1 MELIHFSKL
10 VAAKAKKQASRA
22 ALYYRDYSVAKWV
35 EITWRELHEKVER
48 VARALVSLGVKEE
61 DRVAICSQNMP
72 QALMVDFANYANRA
86 ISVPMYA
93 TASVQ
98 QIEYIVNDAE
108 IEILC
113 VGEQI
118 QYDNALEVIKNSK
131 FLKHII
137 VFDPSV
143 DLKGESRAMYFEEF
157 MRKGDDQSLQK
168 TVEKRTKAATED
180 DLAIIMY
187 TSGTTGESKGVM
199 LPHSCLLEAMRIHD
213 QRLVSIKRSDTSMA
227 FLPLTHIFERAWTY
241 FCLWQDVKV
250 YLNQRPSDIQNT
262 LKEVRPTLLCAV
274 PRFWEKIAA
283 GVQLKIDTFSP
294 FMKAMV
300 TWALAVGEEYNIG
313 YRKDQKRA
321 PFGLACRYRIA
332 DGLIFSKLKKVVG
345 IDKGR
350 LFPVAGAALDDKLAK
365 FFVSLGL
372 PIMYGYGLTETT
384 ATVCCYPYHNYV
396 IGSMGTLMPDVQVKI
411 GEDGEILV
419 KGKTICSGY
428 YKKPE
433 ITANSFIDGWFRT
446 GDAGKLVDGK
456 HLYMTDRLK
465 DLFKTSNGKYIAPQQ
480 IETILGGDV
489 FIEQV
494 AVIGNNRNYVTAI
507 IAPNIEAIKG
517 YAEQNGIKYE
527 YVDELMDNPQICK
540 MMEERIAVL
549 QKDMAP
555 YEKIKKFR
563 MIKRGFTIE
572 SGELTST
579 LKLRRAVILQNYAA
593 MIEEMYNPVQGPLGG
608 YAK

>member
-10 VAAKAKKQASRA
+10 VAAKAKKQANRV

-108 IEILC
+108 IEVLC

-131 FLKHII
+131 FLKHIV

-143 DLKGESRAMYFEEF
+143 DLKGESRAMYFEDF
-157 MRKGDDQSLQK
+157 MRKGDDLSLQK
-168 TVEKRTKAATED
+168 TVEKRTKAASDD

-213 QRLVSIKRSDTSMA
+213 QRLVHIKRSDTSMA

-241 FCLWQDVKV
+241 FCLWEDVKV

-262 LKEVRPTLLCAV
+262 LKEVRPTMLCAV

-294 FMKAMV
+294 FKKALV

-321 PFGLACRYRIA
+321 PLGLSIRYKIA
-332 DGLIFSKLKKVVG
+332 DRLIFSTLKKVVG
-345 IDKGR
+345 LDRGR

-419 KGKTICSGY
+419 KGKTVCSGY

-433 ITANSFIDGWFRT
+433 INANSFIDGWFRT

-540 MMEERIAVL
+540 MMEERIANL

>member
-10 VAAKAKKQASRA
+10 VAAKAKKQANRV

-108 IEILC
+108 IEVLC

-131 FLKHII
+131 FLKHIV

-143 DLKGESRAMYFEEF
+143 DLKGESRAMYFEDF

-168 TVEKRTKAATED
+168 TVEKRTKAASDD

-213 QRLVSIKRSDTSMA
+213 QRLVHIKRSDTSMA

-241 FCLWQDVKV
+241 FCLWEDVKV

-262 LKEVRPTLLCAV
+262 LKEVRPTMLCAV

-294 FMKAMV
+294 FKKALV
-300 TWALAVGEEYNIG
+300 AWALAVGEEYNIG

-321 PFGLACRYRIA
+321 PLGLSIRYKIA
-332 DGLIFSKLKKVVG
+332 DRLIFSTLKKVVG
-345 IDKGR
+345 LDRGR

-419 KGKTICSGY
+419 KGKTVCSGY

-433 ITANSFIDGWFRT
+433 INANSFIDGWFRT

-540 MMEERIAVL
+540 MMEERIANL

>member
-10 VAAKAKKQASRA
+10 VAEKARKQANRV

-48 VARALVSLGVKEE
+48 VARALVALGVKEE

-93 TASVQ
+93 TASAQ
-98 QIEYIVNDAE
+98 QIEYIINDAE
-108 IEILC
+108 IEVLC
-113 VGEQI
+113 VGEQV
-118 QYDNALEVIKNSK
+118 QYDNALEVIKNNK
-131 FLKHII
+131 FLKHIV

-143 DLKGESRAMYFEEF
+143 DLKGETRAIYFEDF
-157 MRKGDDQSLQK
+157 MRLGDDKSLQK
-168 TVEKRTKAATED
+168 TVEKRTKAATEN

-213 QRLVSIKRSDTSMA
+213 QRLVHIKRSDTSMA

-241 FCLWQDVKV
+241 FCLWQEVKV
-250 YLNQRPSDIQNT
+250 YLNSRPADIQKT
-262 LKEVRPTLLCAV
+262 LKEVRPTMLCAV

-294 FMKAMV
+294 FKKAMV
-300 TWALAVGEEYNIG
+300 TWALAVGQEYNIG
-313 YRKDQKRA
+313 YKKDNKCA
-321 PFGLACRYRIA
+321 PFGLALRYRIA
-332 DGLIFSKLKKVVG
+332 DKLIFSTLKKVVG
-345 IDKGR
+345 LDRGR
-350 LFPVAGAALDDKLAK
+350 LFPVAGAALDDKLAV
-365 FFVSLGL
+365 FFLSLGL

-384 ATVCCYPYHNYV
+384 ATVCCYPYDNYV
-396 IGSMGTLMPDVQVKI
+396 IGSMGSLMPDVQVKI

-419 KGKTICSGY
+419 KGKTVCSGY

-456 HLYMTDRLK
+456 HLYMTDRIK

-540 MMEERIAVL
+540 MMEERIAEL

-593 MIEEMYNPVQGPLGG
+593 MIEEMYNPVKGPIGD

>member
-10 VAAKAKKQASRA
+10 VAAKAKKQANRV

-108 IEILC
+108 IEVLC

-131 FLKHII
+131 FLKHIV

-143 DLKGESRAMYFEEF
+143 DLKGESRAMYFEDF

-168 TVEKRTKAATED
+168 TVEKRTKAASDD

-213 QRLVSIKRSDTSMA
+213 QRLVHIKRSDTSMA

-241 FCLWQDVKV
+241 FCLWEDIKV

-262 LKEVRPTLLCAV
+262 LKEVRPTMLCAV

-294 FMKAMV
+294 FKKALV
-300 TWALAVGEEYNIG
+300 AWALAVGEEYNIG

-321 PFGLACRYRIA
+321 PFGLSIRYKIA
-332 DGLIFSKLKKVVG
+332 DRLIFSTLKKVVG
-345 IDKGR
+345 LDRGR

-419 KGKTICSGY
+419 KGKTVCSGY

-433 ITANSFIDGWFRT
+433 INANSFIDGWFRT

-494 AVIGNNRNYVTAI
+494 AVIGNNRNFVTAI

-540 MMEERIAVL
+540 MMEARIANL

>member
-10 VAAKAKKQASRA
+10 VAAKAKKQANRV

-72 QALMVDFANYANRA
+72 QALMVDFANYSNRA

-108 IEILC
+108 IELLC

-131 FLKHII
+131 FLKHIV

-143 DLKGESRAMYFEEF
+143 DLKGESRAMYFEDF

-168 TVEKRTKAATED
+168 TVEKRTKAATDD

-213 QRLVSIKRSDTSMA
+213 QRLVHVKRSDTSMA

-241 FCLWQDVKV
+241 FCLWEDVKV

-262 LKEVRPTLLCAV
+262 LKEVRPTMLCAV

-294 FMKAMV
+294 FKKALV
-300 TWALAVGEEYNIG
+300 AWALAVGEEYNIG

-321 PFGLACRYRIA
+321 PLGLSIRYKIA
-332 DGLIFSKLKKVVG
+332 DRLIFSTLKKVVG
-345 IDKGR
+345 LDRGR

-419 KGKTICSGY
+419 KGKTVCSGY

-433 ITANSFIDGWFRT
+433 INANSFIDGWFRT

-540 MMEERIAVL
+540 MMEERIANL

>member
-10 VAAKAKKQASRA
+10 VAAKAKKQANRV

-48 VARALVSLGVKEE
+48 VARALVSLGIKEE

-98 QIEYIVNDAE
+98 QIEYIINDAE
-108 IEILC
+108 IEVLC

-131 FLKHII
+131 FLKHIV

-143 DLKGESRAMYFEEF
+143 DLKGESRAMYFEDF

-168 TVEKRTKAATED
+168 IVEKRTKAATDD

-213 QRLVSIKRSDTSMA
+213 QRLVHIKRSDTSMA

-241 FCLWQDVKV
+241 FCLWEDVKV

-262 LKEVRPTLLCAV
+262 LKEVRPTMLCAV

-283 GVQLKIDTFSP
+283 GVQLKIDTYSP
-294 FMKAMV
+294 FKKAMV
-300 TWALAVGEEYNIG
+300 AWALAVGEEYNIG

-321 PFGLACRYRIA
+321 PLGLSIRYKIA
-332 DGLIFSKLKKVVG
+332 DRLIFSTLKKVVG
-345 IDKGR
+345 LDRGR

-419 KGKTICSGY
+419 KGKTVCSGY

-433 ITANSFIDGWFRT
+433 INANSFIDGWFRT

-494 AVIGNNRNYVTAI
+494 AVIGNNRNFVTAI
-507 IAPNIEAIKG
+507 IAPNLEAIKG
-517 YAEQNGIKYE
+517 YAAQNNITYE
-527 YVDELMDNPQICK
+527 LVDELMEHPQICK
-540 MMEERIAVL
+540 MMEERIAEL

-593 MIEEMYNPVQGPLGG
+593 MIEEMYNPVKGPLGG

>member
-10 VAAKAKKQASRA
+10 VAEKARKQANRV
-22 ALYYRDYSVAKWV
+22 ALYYRDYSVAKWI

-108 IEILC
+108 IEVLC

-131 FLKHII
+131 FLKHIV

-143 DLKGESRAMYFEEF
+143 DLKGESRAMYFEDF
-157 MRKGDDQSLQK
+157 MRKGDDLSLQK
-168 TVEKRTKAATED
+168 TVEKRTKAATDD

-213 QRLVSIKRSDTSMA
+213 QRLVHIKRSDISMA

-241 FCLWQDVKV
+241 FCLWEDVKV

-262 LKEVRPTLLCAV
+262 LKEVRPTMLCAV

-294 FMKAMV
+294 FKKALV
-300 TWALAVGEEYNIG
+300 AWALAVGEEYNIG

-321 PFGLACRYRIA
+321 PLGLSIRYKIA
-332 DGLIFSKLKKVVG
+332 DRLIFSTLKKVVG
-345 IDKGR
+345 LDRGR

-384 ATVCCYPYHNYV
+384 ATVCCYPYHNYI

-419 KGKTICSGY
+419 KGKTVCSGY

-433 ITANSFIDGWFRT
+433 INANSFIDGWFRT

-540 MMEERIAVL
+540 MMEERIANL

>member
-143 DLKGESRAMYFEEF
+143 DLKGETRAMYFEEF

-419 KGKTICSGY
+419 KGKTVCSGY

>member
-10 VAAKAKKQASRA
+10 VAEKARKQANRV

-48 VARALVSLGVKEE
+48 VARALVALGVKEE

-93 TASVQ
+93 TASAQ
-98 QIEYIVNDAE
+98 QIEYIINDAE
-108 IEILC
+108 IEVLC
-113 VGEQI
+113 VGEQV
-118 QYDNALEVIKNSK
+118 QYDNALEVIKNNK
-131 FLKHII
+131 FLKHIV

-143 DLKGESRAMYFEEF
+143 DLKGETRAIYFEDF
-157 MRKGDDQSLQK
+157 MRLGDDKSLQK
-168 TVEKRTKAATED
+168 AVEKRTKAATEN

-213 QRLVSIKRSDTSMA
+213 MRLVKLRRSDTSMA

-241 FCLWQDVKV
+241 LCLWKDVKV

-262 LKEVRPTLLCAV
+262 LKEVRPTMLCAV

-294 FMKAMV
+294 FKKAMV
-300 TWALAVGEEYNIG
+300 AWALAVGEEYNIG
-313 YRKDQKRA
+313 YRKDLKRA
-321 PFGLACRYRIA
+321 PLGLSIRYKIA
-332 DGLIFSKLKKVVG
+332 DRLIFSTLKKVVG
-345 IDKGR
+345 LDRGR

-396 IGSMGTLMPDVQVKI
+396 IGSMGTIMPDVQVKI

-419 KGKTICSGY
+419 KGKTVCSGY

-540 MMEERIAVL
+540 MMEERIAEL

-593 MIEEMYNPVQGPLGG
+593 MIEEMYNPVKGPIGD

>member
-10 VAAKAKKQASRA
+10 VAEKAKKQASRA
-22 ALYYRDYSVAKWV
+22 AVYYRDYSLAKWV

-72 QALMVDFANYANRA
+72 QALVVDFANYANRA

-113 VGEQI
+113 VGEQV

-143 DLKGESRAMYFEEF
+143 DLKGESRAMHFEDF
-157 MRKGDDQSLQK
+157 MRLGDDQSLQK
-168 TVEKRTKAATED
+168 VVKARMKAATED

-213 QRLVSIKRSDTSMA
+213 IRLTHIKRSDTSMA

-241 FCLWQDVKV
+241 FCLWQDIRV
-250 YLNQRPSDIQNT
+250 YLNQRPTDIQNT

-283 GVQLKIDTFSP
+283 GVQLKIDSFSP
-294 FMKAMV
+294 FKKALV
-300 TWALAVGEEYNIG
+300 AWALAVGEEYNIG
-313 YRKDQKRA
+313 YKKDLKRV
-321 PFGLACRYRIA
+321 PCGLAIRYKIA
-332 DGLIFSKLKKVVG
+332 DKLIFSTLKKVVG
-345 IDKGR
+345 LDRGR

-365 FFVSLGL
+365 FFISLGL

-396 IGSMGTLMPDVQVKI
+396 IGSMGSLMPDVEVKI

-419 KGKTICSGY
+419 KGKTVCTGY

-433 ITANSFIDGWFRT
+433 INANSFIDGWFRT

-507 IAPNIEAIKG
+507 IAPNLEAIKG
-517 YAEQNGIKYE
+517 YAAQHNITYE
-527 YVDELMDNPQICK
+527 LVDELMEHPQICK
-540 MMEERIAVL
+540 MMEERIAEL

-563 MIKRGFTIE
+563 LIKRGFTIE

-579 LKLRRAVILQNYAA
+579 LKLRRAVILQNYAT

>member
-10 VAAKAKKQASRA
+10 VAAKAKKQANRV

-108 IEILC
+108 IEVLC

-168 TVEKRTKAATED
+168 TVDKRTKAATED

-213 QRLVSIKRSDTSMA
+213 QRLVHIKRSDTSMA

-241 FCLWQDVKV
+241 FCLWEDVKV

-262 LKEVRPTLLCAV
+262 LKEVRPTMLCAV

-294 FMKAMV
+294 FKKAMV

-313 YRKDQKRA
+313 YRKDLKRA
-321 PFGLACRYRIA
+321 PLGLAIRYKIA
-332 DGLIFSKLKKVVG
+332 DRLIFSTLKKVVG
-345 IDKGR
+345 LDRGR

-365 FFVSLGL
+365 FFISLGL

-384 ATVCCYPYHNYV
+384 ATVCCYPYNNYV

-419 KGKTICSGY
+419 KGKTVCSGY

-433 ITANSFIDGWFRT
+433 INANSFVDGWFRT

-456 HLYMTDRLK
+456 HLYMTDRIK

-517 YAEQNGIKYE
+517 YAEQSGIKYE

-540 MMEERIAVL
+540 MMEERIAEL

-593 MIEEMYNPVQGPLGG
+593 MIEEMYNPVKGPIGD

>member
-143 DLKGESRAMYFEEF
+143 DLKGETRAMYFEEF

>member
-10 VAAKAKKQASRA
+10 VAEKARKQANRV

-48 VARALVSLGVKEE
+48 VARALVALGVKEE

-93 TASVQ
+93 TASAQ
-98 QIEYIVNDAE
+98 QIEYIINDAE
-108 IEILC
+108 IEVLC
-113 VGEQI
+113 VGEQV
-118 QYDNALEVIKNSK
+118 QYDNALEVIKNNK
-131 FLKHII
+131 FLKHIV

-143 DLKGESRAMYFEEF
+143 DLKGETRAIYFEDF
-157 MRKGDDQSLQK
+157 MRLCDDKSLQK
-168 TVEKRTKAATED
+168 TVEKRTKAATEN

-213 QRLVSIKRSDTSMA
+213 QRLVHIKRSDTSMA

-241 FCLWQDVKV
+241 FCLWQEVKV
-250 YLNQRPSDIQNT
+250 YLNSRPADIQKT
-262 LKEVRPTLLCAV
+262 LKEVRPTMLCAV

-294 FMKAMV
+294 FKKAMV
-300 TWALAVGEEYNIG
+300 TWALAVGQEYNIG
-313 YRKDQKRA
+313 YKKDNKCA
-321 PFGLACRYRIA
+321 PFGLALRYRIA
-332 DGLIFSKLKKVVG
+332 DKLIFSTLKKVVG
-345 IDKGR
+345 LDRGR
-350 LFPVAGAALDDKLAK
+350 LFPVAGAALDDKLAV
-365 FFVSLGL
+365 FFLSLGL

-384 ATVCCYPYHNYV
+384 ATVCCYPYDNYV
-396 IGSMGTLMPDVQVKI
+396 IGSMGSLMPDVQVKI

-419 KGKTICSGY
+419 KGKTVCSGY

-456 HLYMTDRLK
+456 HLYMTDRIK

-540 MMEERIAVL
+540 MMEERIAEL

-593 MIEEMYNPVQGPLGG
+593 MIEEMYNPVKGPIGD

>member
-143 DLKGESRAMYFEEF
+143 DLKGETRAMYFEEF

-168 TVEKRTKAATED
+168 IVEKRTKAATDD

-241 FCLWQDVKV
+241 FCLRQDVKV
-250 YLNQRPSDIQNT
+250 YLNQRPGDIQNT

-384 ATVCCYPYHNYV
+384 ATVCCYPYHNYA

-419 KGKTICSGY
+419 KGKTVCSGY

-494 AVIGNNRNYVTAI
+494 AVIGNNRNFVTAI

-608 YAK
+608 YVK

>member
-143 DLKGESRAMYFEEF
+143 DLKGETRAMYFEEF

-168 TVEKRTKAATED
+168 TVDKRTKAATED

-241 FCLWQDVKV
+241 FCLRQDVKV

-321 PFGLACRYRIA
+321 PLSLAIRYKIA
-332 DGLIFSKLKKVVG
+332 DRFIFSTLKKVVG
-345 IDKGR
+345 LDRGR

-365 FFVSLGL
+365 FFVSIGL

-396 IGSMGTLMPDVQVKI
+396 IGSMGTIMPDVQVKI

-419 KGKTICSGY
+419 KGKTVCSGY

-433 ITANSFIDGWFRT
+433 INANSFIDGWFRT

-494 AVIGNNRNYVTAI
+494 AVIGNNRNFVTAI

-517 YAEQNGIKYE
+517 YAAQNNITYE
-527 YVDELMDNPQICK
+527 LVDELMEHPQICK

>member
-10 VAAKAKKQASRA
+10 VAEKAKKQASRV

-113 VGEQI
+113 VGEQV
-118 QYDNALEVIKNSK
+118 QYDNALEVIKNNK
-131 FLKHII
+131 FLKHIV

-143 DLKGESRAMYFEEF
+143 DLKGESRAMYFEDF
-157 MRKGDDQSLQK
+157 MRLGDDESLQK
-168 TVEKRTKAATED
+168 TVKARTKAATED

-313 YRKDQKRA
+313 YRKDKKRA

-365 FFVSLGL
+365 FFISLGL

-384 ATVCCYPYHNYV
+384 ATVCCYPYDNYL

-419 KGKTICSGY
+419 KGKTVCSGY

-433 ITANSFIDGWFRT
+433 ITKNSFVDGWFRT

-456 HLYMTDRLK
+456 HLYMTDRIK

-527 YVDELMDNPQICK
+527 YVDELMDNPQVCK
-540 MMEERIAVL
+540 MMEERIAEL

-563 MIKRGFTIE
+563 LIKRGFTIE

-593 MIEEMYNPVQGPLGG
+593 MIEEMYNPVQGPIGG
-608 YAK
+608 YVK

>member
-10 VAAKAKKQASRA
+10 VAEKAKKQASRA
-22 ALYYRDYSVAKWV
+22 AVYYRDYSLAKWV

-72 QALMVDFANYANRA
+72 QALVVDFANYANRA

-113 VGEQI
+113 VGEQV

-143 DLKGESRAMYFEEF
+143 DLKGESRAMHFEDF
-157 MRKGDDQSLQK
+157 MRLGDDQSLQK
-168 TVEKRTKAATED
+168 VVKARMKAATED

-213 QRLVSIKRSDTSMA
+213 IRLTHIKRSDTSMA

-241 FCLWQDVKV
+241 FCLWQDIRV
-250 YLNQRPSDIQNT
+250 YLNQRPTDIQNT

-283 GVQLKIDTFSP
+283 GVQLKIDSFSP
-294 FMKAMV
+294 FKKALV
-300 TWALAVGEEYNIG
+300 AWALAVGEEYNIG
-313 YRKDQKRA
+313 YKKDLKRV
-321 PFGLACRYRIA
+321 PCGLAIRYKIA
-332 DGLIFSKLKKVVG
+332 DKLIFSTLKKVVG
-345 IDKGR
+345 LDRGR

-365 FFVSLGL
+365 FFISLGL

-396 IGSMGTLMPDVQVKI
+396 IGSMGSLMPDVEVKI

-419 KGKTICSGY
+419 KGKTVCTGY

-433 ITANSFIDGWFRT
+433 INANSFIDGWFRT

-507 IAPNIEAIKG
+507 IAPNLEAIKG
-517 YAEQNGIKYE
+517 YATQYNITYE
-527 YVDELMDNPQICK
+527 LVDELMEHPQICK
-540 MMEERIAVL
+540 MMEERIAEL

-563 MIKRGFTIE
+563 LIKRGFTIE

-579 LKLRRAVILQNYAA
+579 LKLRRAVILQNYAT

>member
-113 VGEQI
+113 AGEQI

-143 DLKGESRAMYFEEF
+143 DLKGETRAMYFEEF

-168 TVEKRTKAATED
+168 TVDKRTKAATED

-241 FCLWQDVKV
+241 FCLRQDVKV

-313 YRKDQKRA
+313 YRKDQRRA

-365 FFVSLGL
+365 FFISLGL

-384 ATVCCYPYHNYV
+384 ATVCCYPYHNYA

-419 KGKTICSGY
+419 KGKTVCSGY

-494 AVIGNNRNYVTAI
+494 AVIGNNRNFVTAI
-507 IAPNIEAIKG
+507 IAPNLEAIKG
-517 YAEQNGIKYE
+517 YAAQNNITYE
-527 YVDELMDNPQICK
+527 LVDELMEHPQICK

-563 MIKRGFTIE
+563 LIKRGFTIE

>member
-10 VAAKAKKQASRA
+10 VAAKAKKQANRV

-48 VARALVSLGVKEE
+48 VARALVSIGVKDE

-98 QIEYIVNDAE
+98 QIEYIINDAE
-108 IEILC
+108 IEVLC
-113 VGEQI
+113 VGEQV

-143 DLKGESRAMYFEEF
+143 NLKGESRAMYFEDF

-168 TVEKRTKAATED
+168 VVDKRTKSATED

-213 QRLVSIKRSDTSMA
+213 QRLVHIKRSDTSMA

-241 FCLWQDVKV
+241 FCLWQDIRV
-250 YLNQRPSDIQNT
+250 YLNQRPTDIQNT

-283 GVQLKIDTFSP
+283 GVQLKIDSFSP
-294 FMKAMV
+294 LKKALV
-300 TWALAVGEEYNIG
+300 AWALAVGEEYNIG
-313 YRKDQKRA
+313 YKKDLKRV
-321 PFGLACRYRIA
+321 PCGLAIRYKIA
-332 DGLIFSKLKKVVG
+332 DRLIFSTLKKVVG
-345 IDKGR
+345 LDKGR

-365 FFVSLGL
+365 FFISLGL

-419 KGKTICSGY
+419 KGKTVCSGY

-433 ITANSFIDGWFRT
+433 INANSFIDGWFRT

-507 IAPNIEAIKG
+507 IAPNLEAIKG
-517 YAEQNGIKYE
+517 YATQQGIAFE
-527 YVDELMDNPQICK
+527 LVDELMEHPQICK
-540 MMEERIAVL
+540 MMEERIAEL

-563 MIKRGFTIE
+563 LIKRGFTIE

-579 LKLRRAVILQNYAA
+579 LKLRRAVILQNYAS
-593 MIEEMYNPVQGPLGG
+593 MIEEMYNPVQGPLGD
-608 YAK
+608 YVK

>member
-10 VAAKAKKQASRA
+10 VAAKAKKQANRV

-108 IEILC
+108 IEVLC

-131 FLKHII
+131 FLKHIV

-143 DLKGESRAMYFEEF
+143 DLKGESRAMYFEDF
-157 MRKGDDQSLQK
+157 MRKGDDLSLQK
-168 TVEKRTKAATED
+168 TVEKRTKAATDD

-213 QRLVSIKRSDTSMA
+213 QRLVHIKRSDTSMA

-241 FCLWQDVKV
+241 FCLWEDVKV

-262 LKEVRPTLLCAV
+262 LKEVRPTMLCAV

-294 FMKAMV
+294 FKKAMV
-300 TWALAVGEEYNIG
+300 AWALAVGEEYNIG

-321 PFGLACRYRIA
+321 PLGLSIRYKIA
-332 DGLIFSKLKKVVG
+332 DRLIFSTLKKVVG
-345 IDKGR
+345 LDRGR

-419 KGKTICSGY
+419 KGKTVCSGY

-433 ITANSFIDGWFRT
+433 INANSFIDGWFRT

-540 MMEERIAVL
+540 MMEERIANL

>member
-10 VAAKAKKQASRA
+10 VAAKAKKQANRV

-48 VARALVSLGVKEE
+48 VDRALVSLGVKEE

-98 QIEYIVNDAE
+98 QIEYIINDAE
-108 IEILC
+108 IEVLC

-131 FLKHII
+131 FLKHIV

-143 DLKGESRAMYFEEF
+143 DLKGESRAMYFEDF
-157 MRKGDDQSLQK
+157 MRKGDDLSLQK
-168 TVEKRTKAATED
+168 IVEKRTKAATDD

-213 QRLVSIKRSDTSMA
+213 QRLVHVKRSDTSMA

-241 FCLWQDVKV
+241 FCLWEDVKV

-262 LKEVRPTLLCAV
+262 LKEVRPTMLCAV

-294 FMKAMV
+294 FKKAMV
-300 TWALAVGEEYNIG
+300 AWALAVGEEYNIG

-321 PFGLACRYRIA
+321 PLGLSIRYKIA
-332 DGLIFSKLKKVVG
+332 DRLIFSTLKKVVG
-345 IDKGR
+345 LDRGR

-419 KGKTICSGY
+419 KGKTVCSGY

-433 ITANSFIDGWFRT
+433 INANSFIDGWFRT

-540 MMEERIAVL
+540 MMEERIANL

-593 MIEEMYNPVQGPLGG
+593 MIEEMYNPVKGPLGG
-608 YAK
+608 YAE

>member
-10 VAAKAKKQASRA
+10 VAEKARKQANRV

-48 VARALVSLGVKEE
+48 VARALVALGVKEE

-93 TASVQ
+93 TASAQ
-98 QIEYIVNDAE
+98 QIEYIINDAE
-108 IEILC
+108 IEVLC
-113 VGEQI
+113 VGEQV
-118 QYDNALEVIKNSK
+118 QYDNALEVIKNNK
-131 FLKHII
+131 FLKHIV

-143 DLKGESRAMYFEEF
+143 DLKGETRAIYFEDF
-157 MRKGDDQSLQK
+157 MRLGDDKSLQK
-168 TVEKRTKAATED
+168 TVEKRTKAATEN

-213 QRLVSIKRSDTSMA
+213 MRLVKLRRSDTSMA

-241 FCLWQDVKV
+241 FCLWQEVKV
-250 YLNQRPSDIQNT
+250 YLNSRPADIQKT
-262 LKEVRPTLLCAV
+262 LKEVRPTMLCAV

-294 FMKAMV
+294 FKKAMV
-300 TWALAVGEEYNIG
+300 TWALAVGQEYNIG
-313 YRKDQKRA
+313 YKKDNKCA
-321 PFGLACRYRIA
+321 PFGLALRYRIA
-332 DGLIFSKLKKVVG
+332 DKLIFSTLKKVVG
-345 IDKGR
+345 LDRGR
-350 LFPVAGAALDDKLAK
+350 LFPVAGAALDDKLAV
-365 FFVSLGL
+365 FFLSLGL

-384 ATVCCYPYHNYV
+384 ATVCCYPYDHYV
-396 IGSMGTLMPDVQVKI
+396 IGSMGSLMPDVQVKI

-419 KGKTICSGY
+419 KGKTVCSGY

-456 HLYMTDRLK
+456 HLYMTDRIK

-540 MMEERIAVL
+540 MMEERIAEL

-593 MIEEMYNPVQGPLGG
+593 MIEEMYNPVKGPIGD

>member
-10 VAAKAKKQASRA
+10 VAAKAKKQANRV

-108 IEILC
+108 IEVLC

-213 QRLVSIKRSDTSMA
+213 QRLVHIKRSDTSMA

-241 FCLWQDVKV
+241 FCLWEDVKV

-262 LKEVRPTLLCAV
+262 LKEVRPTMLCAV

-294 FMKAMV
+294 FKKAMV

-313 YRKDQKRA
+313 YRKDLKRA
-321 PFGLACRYRIA
+321 PLGLAIRYKIA
-332 DGLIFSKLKKVVG
+332 DRLIFSTLKKVVG
-345 IDKGR
+345 LDRGR

-365 FFVSLGL
+365 FFISLGL

-384 ATVCCYPYHNYV
+384 ATVCCYPYNNYV

-419 KGKTICSGY
+419 KGKTVCSGY

-433 ITANSFIDGWFRT
+433 INANSFVDGWFRT

-456 HLYMTDRLK
+456 HLYMTDRIK

-517 YAEQNGIKYE
+517 YAEQSGIKYE

-540 MMEERIAVL
+540 MMEERIAEL

-593 MIEEMYNPVQGPLGG
+593 MIEEMYNPVKGPIGD

>member
-10 VAAKAKKQASRA
+10 VAEKAKKQANRA
-22 ALYYRDYSVAKWV
+22 AVFYRDYSVAKWV

-113 VGEQI
+113 VGEQV
-118 QYDNALEVIKNSK
+118 QYDNALEVIKNNK
-131 FLKHII
+131 FLKHIV

-143 DLKGESRAMYFEEF
+143 DLKGESRAMYFEDF
-157 MRKGDDQSLQK
+157 MRLGDDKSLQK
-168 TVEKRTKAATED
+168 VVEKRTKAATED

-213 QRLVSIKRSDTSMA
+213 IRLTHIKRSDTSMA

-241 FCLWQDVKV
+241 FCLWQDIKV
-250 YLNQRPSDIQNT
+250 YLNQRPTDIQNT

-283 GVQLKIDTFSP
+283 GVQLKIDSFSP
-294 FMKAMV
+294 FKKALV
-300 TWALAVGEEYNIG
+300 AWALAVGEEYNIG
-313 YRKDQKRA
+313 YKKDLKRV
-321 PFGLACRYRIA
+321 PCGLAIRYKIA
-332 DGLIFSKLKKVVG
+332 DRLIFSTLKKVVG
-345 IDKGR
+345 LDKGR

-365 FFVSLGL
+365 FFISLGL

-396 IGSMGTLMPDVQVKI
+396 IGSMGSLMPSVDVKI

-419 KGKTICSGY
+419 KGKTVCSGY

-433 ITANSFIDGWFRT
+433 ITANSFVDGWFRT

-456 HLYMTDRLK
+456 HLYMTDRIK

-507 IAPNIEAIKG
+507 IAPNLEAIKG
-517 YAEQNGIKYE
+517 YAAQNNITYE
-527 YVDELMDNPQICK
+527 LVDELMENPQICK
-540 MMEERIAVL
+540 MMEERIAEL

-563 MIKRGFTIE
+563 LIKRGFTIE

-593 MIEEMYNPVQGPLGG
+593 MIEEMYNPVQGPIGG
-608 YAK
+608 YVK

>member
-10 VAAKAKKQASRA
+10 VAAKAKKQANRV

-108 IEILC
+108 IEVLC

-131 FLKHII
+131 FLKHIV

-143 DLKGESRAMYFEEF
+143 DLKGESRAMYFEDF

-168 TVEKRTKAATED
+168 IVEKRTKAATDD

-213 QRLVSIKRSDTSMA
+213 QRLVHVKRSDTSMA

-241 FCLWQDVKV
+241 FCLWEDVKV

-262 LKEVRPTLLCAV
+262 LKEVRPTMLCAV

-294 FMKAMV
+294 FKKAMV
-300 TWALAVGEEYNIG
+300 AWALAVGEEYNIG

-321 PFGLACRYRIA
+321 PLGLSIRYKIA
-332 DGLIFSKLKKVVG
+332 DRLIFSTLKKVVG
-345 IDKGR
+345 LDRGR

-433 ITANSFIDGWFRT
+433 INANSFIDGWFRT

-540 MMEERIAVL
+540 MMEERIANL

-593 MIEEMYNPVQGPLGG
+593 MIEEMYNPVKGPLGG
-608 YAK
+608 YAE

>member
-10 VAAKAKKQASRA
+10 VAAKAKKQANRV

-108 IEILC
+108 IELLC

-131 FLKHII
+131 FLKHIV

-143 DLKGESRAMYFEEF
+143 DLKGESRAMYFEDF

-168 TVEKRTKAATED
+168 TVEKRTKAASDD

-213 QRLVSIKRSDTSMA
+213 QRLVHIKRSDTSMA

-241 FCLWQDVKV
+241 FCLWEDVKV

-262 LKEVRPTLLCAV
+262 LKEVRPTMLCAV

-294 FMKAMV
+294 FKKALV
-300 TWALAVGEEYNIG
+300 AWALAVGEEYNIG

-321 PFGLACRYRIA
+321 PLGLSIRYKIA
-332 DGLIFSKLKKVVG
+332 DRLIFSTLKKVVG
-345 IDKGR
+345 LDRGR

-419 KGKTICSGY
+419 KGKTVCSGY

-433 ITANSFIDGWFRT
+433 INANSFIDGWFRT

-494 AVIGNNRNYVTAI
+494 AVIGNNRNFVTAI

-517 YAEQNGIKYE
+517 YAAQRNITYE
-527 YVDELMDNPQICK
+527 LVDELMEHPQICK
-540 MMEERIAVL
+540 MMEERIAEL

-563 MIKRGFTIE
+563 LIKRGFTIE

>member
-10 VAAKAKKQASRA
+10 VAEKAKKQASRV

-35 EITWRELHEKVER
+35 EITWRELNEKVER
-48 VARALVSLGVKEE
+48 VARALVSLGLKEE
-61 DRVAICSQNMP
+61 DRVGICSQNMP

-113 VGEQI
+113 VGEQV
-118 QYDNALEVIKNSK
+118 QYDNALEVIKNNK
-131 FLKHII
+131 FLKHIV

-143 DLKGESRAMYFEEF
+143 NLKGESRAMYFEDF
-157 MRKGDDQSLQK
+157 MRLGDDESLQK
-168 TVEKRTKAATED
+168 TVKARTKAATED

-250 YLNQRPSDIQNT
+250 YLNQRPADIQNT

-313 YRKDQKRA
+313 YRKDKKRA

-365 FFVSLGL
+365 FFISLGL

-384 ATVCCYPYHNYV
+384 ATVCCYPYDNYL

-419 KGKTICSGY
+419 KGKTVCSGY

-433 ITANSFIDGWFRT
+433 ITENSFVDGWFRT

-456 HLYMTDRLK
+456 HLYMTDRIK

-527 YVDELMDNPQICK
+527 YVDELMDNPQVCK
-540 MMEERIAVL
+540 MMEERIAEL

-563 MIKRGFTIE
+563 LIKRGFTIE

-579 LKLRRAVILQNYAA
+579 LKLRRAVILQNYAT
-593 MIEEMYNPVQGPLGG
+593 MIEEMYNPVQGPIGG
-608 YAK
+608 YVK

>member
-108 IEILC
+108 IELLC

-131 FLKHII
+131 FLKHIV

-143 DLKGESRAMYFEEF
+143 DLKGESRAMYFEDF

-168 TVEKRTKAATED
+168 TVEKRTKAASDD

-213 QRLVSIKRSDTSMA
+213 QRLVHIKRSDTSMA

-241 FCLWQDVKV
+241 FCLWEDVKV

-262 LKEVRPTLLCAV
+262 LKEVRPTMLCAV

-294 FMKAMV
+294 FKKAMV
-300 TWALAVGEEYNIG
+300 AWALAVGEEYNIG

-321 PFGLACRYRIA
+321 PLSLAIRYKIA
-332 DGLIFSKLKKVVG
+332 DRLIFSTLKKVVG
-345 IDKGR
+345 LDRGR

-419 KGKTICSGY
+419 KGKTVCSGY

-433 ITANSFIDGWFRT
+433 INANSFIDGWFRT

-494 AVIGNNRNYVTAI
+494 AVIGNNRNFVTAI

-563 MIKRGFTIE
+563 LIKRGFTIE

>member
-10 VAAKAKKQASRA
+10 VAEKAKKQASRV

-113 VGEQI
+113 VGEQV
-118 QYDNALEVIKNSK
+118 QYDNALEVIKNNK
-131 FLKHII
+131 FLKHIV
-137 VFDPSV
+137 VFDSSV
-143 DLKGESRAMYFEEF
+143 DLKGESRAMYFEDF
-157 MRKGDDQSLQK
+157 MRLGDDESLQK
-168 TVEKRTKAATED
+168 TVKARTKAATED

-241 FCLWQDVKV
+241 FCLWQDVRV

-313 YRKDQKRA
+313 YRKDKKRA

-365 FFVSLGL
+365 FFISLGL

-384 ATVCCYPYHNYV
+384 ATVCCYPYDNYL

-419 KGKTICSGY
+419 KGKTVCSGY

-433 ITANSFIDGWFRT
+433 ITENSFIDGWFRT

-456 HLYMTDRLK
+456 HLYMTDRIK

-527 YVDELMDNPQICK
+527 YVDELMDNPQVCK
-540 MMEERIAVL
+540 MMEERIAEL

-563 MIKRGFTIE
+563 LIKRGFTIE

-593 MIEEMYNPVQGPLGG
+593 MIEEMYNPVQGPIGG
-608 YAK
+608 YVK

>member
-10 VAAKAKKQASRA
+10 VAEKAKKQASRV

-113 VGEQI
+113 VGEQV
-118 QYDNALEVIKNSK
+118 QYDNALEVIKNNK
-131 FLKHII
+131 FLKHIV

-143 DLKGESRAMYFEEF
+143 DLKGESRAMYFEDF
-157 MRKGDDQSLQK
+157 MRLGDDESLQK
-168 TVEKRTKAATED
+168 TVKARTKAATED

-241 FCLWQDVKV
+241 FCLWQDVRV

-313 YRKDQKRA
+313 YRKDKKRA

-365 FFVSLGL
+365 FFISLGL

-384 ATVCCYPYHNYV
+384 ATVCCYPYDNYL

-419 KGKTICSGY
+419 KGKTVCSGY

-433 ITANSFIDGWFRT
+433 ITENSFVDGWFRT

-456 HLYMTDRLK
+456 HLYMTDRIK

-527 YVDELMDNPQICK
+527 YVDELMDNPQVCK
-540 MMEERIAVL
+540 MMEERIAEL

-563 MIKRGFTIE
+563 LIKRGFSIE

-593 MIEEMYNPVQGPLGG
+593 MIEEMYNPVQGPIGG
-608 YAK
+608 YVK

>member
-1 MELIHFSKL
+1 MDLIHFSKL
-10 VAAKAKKQASRA
+10 VAAKAKKQANRV

-98 QIEYIVNDAE
+98 QIEYIINDAE
-108 IEILC
+108 IEVLC

-143 DLKGESRAMYFEEF
+143 DLKGESRAMYFEDF

-168 TVEKRTKAATED
+168 TVEKRTKAATDD

-213 QRLVSIKRSDTSMA
+213 QRLVHIKRSDTSMA

-241 FCLWQDVKV
+241 FCLWEDVKV

-262 LKEVRPTLLCAV
+262 LKEVRPTMLCAV

-294 FMKAMV
+294 FKKAMV
-300 TWALAVGEEYNIG
+300 AWALAVGEEYNIG

-321 PFGLACRYRIA
+321 PLGLAIRYKIA
-332 DGLIFSKLKKVVG
+332 DRLIFSTLKKVVG
-345 IDKGR
+345 LDRGR

-419 KGKTICSGY
+419 KGKTVCSGY

-433 ITANSFIDGWFRT
+433 INANSFIDGWFRT

-540 MMEERIAVL
+540 MMEERIAEL

-593 MIEEMYNPVQGPLGG
+593 MIEEMYNPVKGPLGG

>member
-10 VAAKAKKQASRA
+10 VAEKAKKQASRA
-22 ALYYRDYSVAKWV
+22 AVYYRDYSLAKWV

-72 QALMVDFANYANRA
+72 QALVVDFANYANRA

-113 VGEQI
+113 VGEQV

-143 DLKGESRAMYFEEF
+143 DLKGESRAMHFEDF
-157 MRKGDDQSLQK
+157 MRLGDDQSLQK
-168 TVEKRTKAATED
+168 VVKARMKAATED

-213 QRLVSIKRSDTSMA
+213 IRLTHIKRSDTSMA

-241 FCLWQDVKV
+241 FCLWQDIRV
-250 YLNQRPSDIQNT
+250 YLNQRPTDIQNT

-283 GVQLKIDTFSP
+283 GVQLKIDSFSP
-294 FMKAMV
+294 FKKALV
-300 TWALAVGEEYNIG
+300 AWALAVGEEYNIG
-313 YRKDQKRA
+313 YKKDLKRV
-321 PFGLACRYRIA
+321 PCGLAIRYKIA
-332 DGLIFSKLKKVVG
+332 DKLIFSTLKKVVG
-345 IDKGR
+345 LDKGR

-365 FFVSLGL
+365 FFISLGL

-396 IGSMGTLMPDVQVKI
+396 IGSMGSLMPDVDVKI

-419 KGKTICSGY
+419 KGKTVCTGY

-433 ITANSFIDGWFRT
+433 INANSFIDGWFRT

-507 IAPNIEAIKG
+507 IAPNLEAIKG
-517 YAEQNGIKYE
+517 YAAQHNITYE
-527 YVDELMDNPQICK
+527 LVDELMEHPQICK
-540 MMEERIAVL
+540 MMEERIAEL

-563 MIKRGFTIE
+563 LIKRGFTIE

-579 LKLRRAVILQNYAA
+579 LKLRRAVILQNYAT

>member
-10 VAAKAKKQASRA
+10 VAEKAKKQASRA
-22 ALYYRDYSVAKWV
+22 AVYYRDYSLAKWV

-72 QALMVDFANYANRA
+72 QALVVDFANYANRA

-113 VGEQI
+113 VGEQV

-143 DLKGESRAMYFEEF
+143 DLKGESRAMHFEDF
-157 MRKGDDQSLQK
+157 MRLGDDQSLQK
-168 TVEKRTKAATED
+168 VVKARMKAATED

-213 QRLVSIKRSDTSMA
+213 IRLTHIKRSDTSMA

-241 FCLWQDVKV
+241 FCLWQDIRV
-250 YLNQRPSDIQNT
+250 YLNQRPTDIQNT

-283 GVQLKIDTFSP
+283 GVQLKIDSFSP
-294 FMKAMV
+294 FKKALV
-300 TWALAVGEEYNIG
+300 AWALAVGEEYNIG
-313 YRKDQKRA
+313 YKKDLKRV
-321 PFGLACRYRIA
+321 PCGLAIRYKIA
-332 DGLIFSKLKKVVG
+332 DKLIFSTLKKVVG
-345 IDKGR
+345 LDRGR

-365 FFVSLGL
+365 FFISLGL

-396 IGSMGTLMPDVQVKI
+396 IGSMGSLMPDVDVKI

-419 KGKTICSGY
+419 KGKTVCTGY

-433 ITANSFIDGWFRT
+433 INANSFIDGWFRT

-507 IAPNIEAIKG
+507 IAPNLEAIKG
-517 YAEQNGIKYE
+517 YATQHNITYE
-527 YVDELMDNPQICK
+527 LVDELMEHSQICK
-540 MMEERIAVL
+540 MMEERIAEL

-563 MIKRGFTIE
+563 LIKRGFTIE

-579 LKLRRAVILQNYAA
+579 LKLRRAVILQNYAT

>member
-10 VAAKAKKQASRA
+10 VAEKAKKQASRV

-113 VGEQI
+113 VGEQV

-131 FLKHII
+131 FLKHIV

-143 DLKGESRAMYFEEF
+143 NLKGESRAMYFEDF
-157 MRKGDDQSLQK
+157 MRLGDDKLLQK
-168 TVEKRTKAATED
+168 VVDKRTKAATED

-213 QRLVSIKRSDTSMA
+213 IRLTHIKRSDTSMA

-241 FCLWQDVKV
+241 FCLWQDIKV
-250 YLNQRPSDIQNT
+250 YLNQRPTDIQNT

-283 GVQLKIDTFSP
+283 GVQLKIDSFSP
-294 FMKAMV
+294 FKKALV
-300 TWALAVGEEYNIG
+300 AWALAVGEEYNIG
-313 YRKDQKRA
+313 YKKDLKRV
-321 PFGLACRYRIA
+321 PCGLAIRYKIA
-332 DGLIFSKLKKVVG
+332 DRLIFSTLKKVVG
-345 IDKGR
+345 LDKGR

-365 FFVSLGL
+365 FFISLGL

-396 IGSMGTLMPDVQVKI
+396 IGSMGTLMPDVDVKI

-419 KGKTICSGY
+419 KGKTVCSGY

-433 ITANSFIDGWFRT
+433 ITANSFVDGWFRT

-456 HLYMTDRLK
+456 HLYMTDRIK

-527 YVDELMDNPQICK
+527 YVDELMDNPQVCK
-540 MMEERIAVL
+540 MMEERIAEL

-563 MIKRGFTIE
+563 LIKRGFTIE

-593 MIEEMYNPVQGPLGG
+593 MIEEMYNPVQGPIGG
-608 YAK
+608 YVK

>member
-10 VAAKAKKQASRA
+10 VAAKAKKQANRV

-48 VARALVSLGVKEE
+48 VARALVSIGVKDE

-98 QIEYIVNDAE
+98 QIEYIINDAE
-108 IEILC
+108 IEVLC
-113 VGEQI
+113 VGEQA

-143 DLKGESRAMYFEEF
+143 NLKGESRAMYFEDF

-168 TVEKRTKAATED
+168 VVDKRTKAATED

-213 QRLVSIKRSDTSMA
+213 QRLVHIKRSDTSMA

-241 FCLWQDVKV
+241 FCLWQDIRV
-250 YLNQRPSDIQNT
+250 YLNQRPTDIQNT

-283 GVQLKIDTFSP
+283 GVQLKIDSFSP
-294 FMKAMV
+294 LKKALV

-313 YRKDQKRA
+313 YKKDLKRV
-321 PFGLACRYRIA
+321 PCGLAIRYKIA
-332 DGLIFSKLKKVVG
+332 DRLIFSTLKKVVG
-345 IDKGR
+345 LDKGR

-365 FFVSLGL
+365 FFISLGL

-419 KGKTICSGY
+419 KGKTVCSGY

-433 ITANSFIDGWFRT
+433 INANSFIDGWFRT

-507 IAPNIEAIKG
+507 IAPNLEAIKG
-517 YAEQNGIKYE
+517 YATQQGIAFE
-527 YVDELMDNPQICK
+527 LVDELMEHPQICK
-540 MMEERIAVL
+540 MMEERIAEL

-563 MIKRGFTIE
+563 LIKRGFTIE

-579 LKLRRAVILQNYAA
+579 LKLRRAVILQNYAS
-593 MIEEMYNPVQGPLGG
+593 MIEEMYNPVQGPLGD
-608 YAK
+608 YVK

>member
-10 VAAKAKKQASRA
+10 VAAKAKKQANRV

-98 QIEYIVNDAE
+98 QIEYIINDAE
-108 IEILC
+108 IEVLC

-131 FLKHII
+131 FLKHIV

-143 DLKGESRAMYFEEF
+143 DLKGESRAMYFEDF

-168 TVEKRTKAATED
+168 IVEKRTKAATDD

-213 QRLVSIKRSDTSMA
+213 QRLVHVKRSDTSMA

-241 FCLWQDVKV
+241 FCLWEDVKV

-262 LKEVRPTLLCAV
+262 LKEVRPTMLCAV

-294 FMKAMV
+294 FKKAMV
-300 TWALAVGEEYNIG
+300 AWALAVGEEYNIG

-321 PFGLACRYRIA
+321 PLGLSIRYKIA
-332 DGLIFSKLKKVVG
+332 DRLIFSTLKKVVG
-345 IDKGR
+345 LDRGR

-396 IGSMGTLMPDVQVKI
+396 IGSMGTIMPDVQVKI

-419 KGKTICSGY
+419 KGKTVCSGY

-433 ITANSFIDGWFRT
+433 INANSFIDGWFRT

-540 MMEERIAVL
+540 MMEERIANL
-549 QKDMAP
+549 QKNMAP

-593 MIEEMYNPVQGPLGG
+593 MIEEMYNPVKGPLGG
-608 YAK
+608 YAE

>member
-10 VAAKAKKQASRA
+10 VAEKAKKQASRV

-113 VGEQI
+113 VGEQV
-118 QYDNALEVIKNSK
+118 QYDNALEVIKNNK
-131 FLKHII
+131 FLKHIV

-143 DLKGESRAMYFEEF
+143 NLKGESRAMYFEDF
-157 MRKGDDQSLQK
+157 MRLGDDESLQK
-168 TVEKRTKAATED
+168 TVKARTKAATED

-199 LPHSCLLEAMRIHD
+199 LPHSCLLEAMCIHD

-313 YRKDQKRA
+313 YRKDKKRA

-365 FFVSLGL
+365 FFISLGL

-384 ATVCCYPYHNYV
+384 ATVCCYPYDNYL

-419 KGKTICSGY
+419 KGKTVCSGY

-433 ITANSFIDGWFRT
+433 ITENSFVDGWFRT

-456 HLYMTDRLK
+456 HLYMTDRIK

-527 YVDELMDNPQICK
+527 YVDELMDNPQVCK
-540 MMEERIAVL
+540 MMEERIAEL

-563 MIKRGFTIE
+563 LIKRGFTIE

-593 MIEEMYNPVQGPLGG
+593 MIEEMYNPVQGPIGG
-608 YAK
+608 YVK